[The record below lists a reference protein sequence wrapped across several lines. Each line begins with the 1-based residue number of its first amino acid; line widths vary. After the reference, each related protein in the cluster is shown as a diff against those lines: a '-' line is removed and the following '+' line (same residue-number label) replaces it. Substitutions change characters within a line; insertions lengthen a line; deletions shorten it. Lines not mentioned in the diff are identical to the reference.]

1 MSIAYR
7 RRPTVLRTALIGG
20 AWLAWTAVAAEPVRD
35 DSASRPGLM
44 MLAEVTG
51 HAQPAQAAAVDRATA
66 SSIGEMFREFRRL
79 YQAQRYDEARPLAE
93 EILRRVEAFAPL
105 ADQVP
110 TALNNLG
117 AVQLESGDY
126 AGADAAFS
134 RALELLEHTQGVGS
148 RRMISPLVGLGR
160 ARASQGQHARAAEVL
175 QRALSISRR
184 ADGLF
189 NQAQLEI
196 MDLLVTSLIAIE
208 DYESADQLRAYAL
221 QVVEH
226 RYGVDDPRTLPVVS
240 KLAEWYELT
249 RRFVAA
255 RMLHLRIFRIASQTA
270 EGRNATAIAALRGV
284 ARTHRLQFVL
294 DPESVSTG
302 PQTPGLIDREPRR
315 WPELSVFE
323 PSAPGQSFG
332 PRLNSEGEQALRRA
346 LKIIEASPGVPAA
359 LRGAVHVDL
368 GDWYMTARRPE
379 EALRSYR
386 AAWPLLPTSV
396 LDVNQNPLLQPRLI
410 VYRAPESA
418 LRRRD
423 LPRDETVQRP
433 VEFTFTVTARGEV
446 REIVTV
452 SSEANRNQEAAAREA
467 LQRAVYCPRF
477 ENGEPAETQGVRM
490 REVFYDLAKEADDA
504 AAGPTSEPAKPGT
517 KTEAR
522 PEAAHEPTPEP
533 ARPAPPVATEAT
545 SAAAGEVPGNVDTAP
560 MTGPAPGPAPEAPA
574 ELP

>member
-1 MSIAYR
+1 MSIGYR
-7 RRPTVLRTALIGG
+7 RWPTALHTALLGG
-20 AWLAWTAVAAEPVRD
+20 AWLACTATSADPIQEDA
-35 DSASRPGLM
+35 ASRPGLVI
-44 MLAEVTG
+44 LADVTG
-51 HAQPAQAAAVDRATA
+51 QARPAPTAAVDRASTN
-66 SSIGEMFREFRRL
+66 SIGELFREFRRL
-79 YQAQRYDEARPLAE
+79 YLAQRYVEARPLAE
-93 EILRRVEAFAPL
+93 EILKRVEASAPL

-117 AVQLESGDY
+117 AVQLEIGDY
-126 AGADAAFS
+126 ASADAAFS

-160 ARASQGQHARAAEVL
+160 ARASQGQYARAIEVL

-189 NQAQLEI
+189 NLAQLEI
-196 MDLLVTSLIAIE
+196 MDLLVTNLIRIE

-226 RYGVDDPRTLPVVS
+226 RYGVDDPRTLPVVAR
-240 KLAEWYELT
+240 LAEWYELT

-255 RMLHLRIFRIASQTA
+255 RMLHLRTFRIASQTA

-284 ARTHRLQFVL
+284 ARTHRMQFVL
-294 DPESVSTG
+294 DPESVSMG
-302 PQTPGLIDREPRR
+302 PQTPGVIGREPGR

-323 PSAPGQSFG
+323 PTTPGQSFG
-332 PRLNSEGEQALRRA
+332 PRLNTEGEQALRRA
-346 LKIIEASPGVPAA
+346 LGIIEAAPGVPAA
-359 LRGAVHVDL
+359 LRGAVYVDL
-368 GDWYMTARRPE
+368 GDWYLTARRPE

-418 LRRRD
+418 LRRRE
-423 LPRDETVQRP
+423 LPRDETVQKP
-433 VEFTFTVTARGEV
+433 VEFAFTVTERGEV

-452 SSEANRNQEAAAREA
+452 SSEVNRNQEAVAREA

-477 ENGEPAETQGVRM
+477 ENGEPVETQGVHL
-490 REVFYDLAKEADDA
+490 RETFYDLVKEADDA
-504 AAGPTSEPAKPGT
+504 VAGTTSQPATP
-517 KTEAR
+517 EAGSKAT
-522 PEAAHEPTPEP
+522 PEAAREPTPGP
-533 ARPAPPVATEAT
+533 AQPVPPAPPEA
-545 SAAAGEVPGNVDTAP
+545 APGAAGQAPGSVDTAS
-560 MTGPAPGPAPEAPA
+560 GPAPQDQPPAP
-574 ELP
+574 